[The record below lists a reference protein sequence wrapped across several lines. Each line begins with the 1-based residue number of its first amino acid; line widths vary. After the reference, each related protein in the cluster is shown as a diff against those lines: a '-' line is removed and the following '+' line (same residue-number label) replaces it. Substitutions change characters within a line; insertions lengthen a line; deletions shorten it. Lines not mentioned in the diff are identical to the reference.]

1 MAIALKVI
9 LFVLSGISALIYLLL
24 NGIGKS
30 QPDNPE
36 QYCITKIN
44 EWGYYE
50 GVPNAMEVCFE
61 ELVRQQ
67 PGVYFFLYASYL
79 ALGLF
84 VVFLLCGLVIRRSNI
99 KNIS

>member
-1 MAIALKVI
+1 MAIAFKVI
-9 LFVLSGISALIYLLL
+9 LFVLSGISALIYMLL

-50 GVPNAMEVCFE
+50 GIPNAMEVCFE
-61 ELVRQQ
+61 ELIRQQ
-67 PGVYFFLYASYL
+67 SGVYFSLYASYL
-79 ALGLF
+79 FLGLF
-84 VVFLLCGLVIRRSNI
+84 VVFLILGLALENL
-99 KNIS
+99 K

>member
-50 GVPNAMEVCFE
+50 GIPNAIEVCFE
-61 ELVRQQ
+61 ELIRQQ
-67 PGVYFFLYASYL
+67 PGVYFSFYASYL
-79 ALGLF
+79 FLGLF
-84 VVFLLCGLVIRRSNI
+84 VVFLVLGLLLEN
-99 KNIS
+99 

>member
-1 MAIALKVI
+1 MAIAFKVI

-84 VVFLLCGLVIRRSNI
+84 VCFLICGLIIRTNYT
-99 KNIS
+99 

>member
-1 MAIALKVI
+1 MAIAFKVI

-50 GVPNAMEVCFE
+50 GIPNAMEVCFE
-61 ELVRQQ
+61 ELIRQQ
-67 PGVYFFLYASYL
+67 PGVYFSLYASYL
-79 ALGLF
+79 FLGLF
-84 VVFLLCGLVIRRSNI
+84 VVFLVFGLVIIGNTFSNT
-99 KNIS
+99 

>member
-36 QYCITKIN
+36 QYCKTKIN

-50 GVPNAMEVCFE
+50 GIPNAMEVCFE
-61 ELVRQQ
+61 ELIRQQ

-79 ALGLF
+79 FLGLF
-84 VVFLLCGLVIRRSNI
+84 VVFLILGLVLENS
-99 KNIS
+99 K

>member
-1 MAIALKVI
+1 MAIAFKVI

-24 NGIGKS
+24 NGIGNS

-50 GVPNAMEVCFE
+50 GIPNAMEVCFE
-61 ELVRQQ
+61 ELIRQQ
-67 PGVYFFLYASYL
+67 PGVYFSLYASYL
-79 ALGLF
+79 FLGLF
-84 VVFLLCGLVIRRSNI
+84 VVFLVLGLLLGNL
-99 KNIS
+99 K

>member
-1 MAIALKVI
+1 MAIAFKVI

-44 EWGYYE
+44 EWG
-50 GVPNAMEVCFE
+50 V
-61 ELVRQQ
+61 L
-67 PGVYFFLYASYL
+67 
-79 ALGLF
+79 
-84 VVFLLCGLVIRRSNI
+84 
-99 KNIS
+99 

>member
-1 MAIALKVI
+1 MAIAFKVI

-50 GVPNAMEVCFE
+50 GIPNAMEVCFE
-61 ELVRQQ
+61 ELIRQQ
-67 PGVYFFLYASYL
+67 PGVYFSLYASYL
-79 ALGLF
+79 FLGLF
-84 VVFLLCGLVIRRSNI
+84 VVFLVFGLVIRGNTFSNT
-99 KNIS
+99 